1 MINSDFR
8 GLRVWEKSMDLSVEV
23 YRLIDTLP
31 SKERFALCD
40 QMRRCM
46 ISIPSNIAEG
56 QRRNSSKEF
65 KHFLS
70 ISRGSTAELQ
80 TQLLLCQRFGYCN
93 DQYISYLFD
102 KLTEIDK
109 MLTSLMY
116 KISHPTPA
124 NDQLPTANSQP
135 PSGY

>member
-1 MINSDFR
+1 MKDNDFR
-8 GLRVWEKSMDLSVEV
+8 NLKVWQKAMDVAGEV
-23 YRLIDTLP
+23 YALIDSLP

-56 QRRNSSKEF
+56 QRRNSNKDF
-65 KHFLS
+65 MRFLS

-80 TQLLLCQRFGYCN
+80 TQLLLCQRLGYSDEN
-93 DQYISYLFD
+93 IITGLFD

-109 MLTSLMY
+109 MLSSFIMRL
-116 KISHPTPA
+116 
-124 NDQLPTANSQP
+124 SQT
-135 PSGY
+135 

>member
-1 MINSDFR
+1 MKENDFR
-8 GLRVWEKSMDLSVEV
+8 NLKVWQKAMEVAGEV
-23 YRLIDTLP
+23 YSLIDTLP

-56 QRRNSSKEF
+56 QRRNSNKDF
-65 KHFLS
+65 IRFLV

-80 TQLLLCQRFGYCN
+80 TQLLLCQKFGYS
-93 DQYISYLFD
+93 DAESISYLFN

-109 MLTSLMY
+109 MLASFIWRL
-116 KISHPTPA
+116 
-124 NDQLPTANSQP
+124 SQM
-135 PSGY
+135 

>member
-1 MINSDFR
+1 MTNSDFR
-8 GLRVWEKSMDLSVEV
+8 HLGVWQKSMDLSVEV
-23 YRLIDTLP
+23 YKLIDSLP

-46 ISIPSNIAEG
+46 VSIPSNIAEG
-56 QRRNSSKEF
+56 QRRNSDKEF

-80 TQLLLCQRFGYCN
+80 TQLLLCQKFGYA
-93 DQYISYLFD
+93 DERRVSYLFD

-109 MLTSLMY
+109 MLTSFMRKLDGS
-116 KISHPTPA
+116 K
-124 NDQLPTANSQP
+124 
-135 PSGY
+135 